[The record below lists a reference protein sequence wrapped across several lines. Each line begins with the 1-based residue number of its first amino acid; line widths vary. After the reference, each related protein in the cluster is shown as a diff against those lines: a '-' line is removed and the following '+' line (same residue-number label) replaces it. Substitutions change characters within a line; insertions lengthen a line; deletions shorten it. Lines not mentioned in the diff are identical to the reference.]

1 MISARQAAV
10 VAVFLSGCCF
20 APGASTA
27 APVPLAGP
35 LGTACAGH
43 WTGSGVQP
51 GYPPWT
57 IDLNVTPETGEQCGT
72 IEYPSLGCGGYLTHC
87 GTLASGES
95 SFTEVY
101 THTNANC
108 SPEGTIRASCSTSM
122 TWTWEGVGGP
132 VTTTLTRM

>member
-1 MISARQAAV
+1 VPNAPP
-10 VAVFLSGCCF
+10 VA
-20 APGASTA
+20 
-27 APVPLAGP
+27 LAGP
-35 LGTACAGH
+35 LGTSCAGH

-57 IDLNVTPETGEQCGT
+57 IDLNVTPETAGSSPEGQCGT

-108 SPEGTIRASCSTSM
+108 SPAGTIRAFCGTTM
-122 TWTWEGVGGP
+122 TWTWEGTGGP
-132 VTTTLTRM
+132 VTSSLTRM